1 MADVAAQGPSRLRY
15 RPWLVGSF
23 LFIALLI
30 VVRFFLEIFGVSH
43 QLTQFLSSTGAVYL
57 VAIYLGAV
65 APLRGVRR
73 SWRIVLPGVL
83 LAAWTQGWVI
93 LFTLISGGL
102 HLERSHFA
110 EPQDWGNRGH
120 LMHHVLE
127 HIVEIAPVAIVVLV
141 LMAATLALWRWPIT
155 VGPGAVLGALVVI
168 RFWSEAMGMSPVVSS
183 AWSSTVA
190 FLLCGL
196 FLGGVGHMAG
206 LSTPR
211 KLLVPALVLGWA
223 WRFWIFVAVLMAS
236 ASPYMKT
243 HFYSGANG
251 RPLVY
256 LVRFLSI
263 DVILVG
269 LIAGLI
275 EWGIASWIA
284 AALRLRVPE

>member
-1 MADVAAQGPSRLRY
+1 MADVAAQSPSRLSY
-15 RPWLVGSF
+15 RPWLAGPFV
-23 LFIALLI
+23 FIALLI
-30 VVRFFLEIFGVSH
+30 VVRFFLEILGTSH

-73 SWRIVLPGVL
+73 SWQIVLPGVL

-93 LFTLISGGL
+93 LFTVISGGL
-102 HLERSHFA
+102 RLGRSHFA

-141 LMAATLALWRWPIT
+141 LMAATLALWRWPVT

-168 RFWSEAMGMSPVVSS
+168 RFWSEAMEVSPVVSS

-196 FLGGVGHMAG
+196 FLGGVASLAG
-206 LSTPR
+206 LSSPR

-236 ASPYMKT
+236 SFPHMKT
-243 HFYSGANG
+243 HFYSNANG
-251 RPLVY
+251 HLLVY
-256 LVRFLSI
+256 LVRFLTVE
-263 DVILVG
+263 VILVG
-269 LIAGLI
+269 FIAGLI
-275 EWGIASWIA
+275 EWGIASWTSGV
-284 AALRLRVPE
+284 LRLRKPE

>member
-1 MADVAAQGPSRLRY
+1 MADVAAQSPSRLLY
-15 RPWLVGSF
+15 RPWLAGPF

-30 VVRFFLEIFGVSH
+30 VVRFFLEILGIST

-65 APLRGVRR
+65 APLRGIRR
-73 SWRIVLPGVL
+73 SWQIVLPGVL

-102 HLERSHFA
+102 RLERSHFA
-110 EPQDWGNRGH
+110 EPEDWGNRGH

-155 VGPGAVLGALVVI
+155 VGPGSVLGALVVI
-168 RFWSEAMGMSPVVSS
+168 RFWSEAMGMAPVVSS

-196 FLGGVGHMAG
+196 FLGGVGSMRG
-206 LSTPR
+206 LSSPR

-236 ASPYMKT
+236 SFPHMKT
-243 HFYSGANG
+243 HFYSSANG
-251 RPLVY
+251 HPLVY
-256 LVRFLSI
+256 LVRFLSVE
-263 DVILVG
+263 VILVG
-269 LIAGLI
+269 LVAGLV
-275 EWGIASWIA
+275 EWGIASWTA
-284 AALRLRVPE
+284 GALRLRKPE

>member
-1 MADVAAQGPSRLRY
+1 MADVAAQSPSRLRY
-15 RPWLVGSF
+15 RSWLAGPF

-30 VVRFFLEIFGVSH
+30 IVRFFLEILGVSH

-73 SWRIVLPGVL
+73 SWLIVLPGVL

-93 LFTLISGGL
+93 LFTIISGGL

-110 EPQDWGNRGH
+110 VPQDWGNWGH
-120 LMHHVLE
+120 LMRHVLE

-168 RFWSEAMGMSPVVSS
+168 RFWSEAMNMAPVVSS

-196 FLGGVGHMAG
+196 FLGGTGSLAG
-206 LSTPR
+206 LSSPR

-223 WRFWIFVAVLMAS
+223 WRFWIFVAVLMAA

-243 HFYSGANG
+243 HYYSGTHG
-251 RPLVY
+251 HSSIY
-256 LVRFLSI
+256 LVKFLSVE
-263 DVILVG
+263 VILVG
-269 LIAGLI
+269 FIAGLI

-284 AALRLRVPE
+284 GALRSRNPE